1 MYPKAT
7 DVFNSFKMFGLSN
20 EKPILALKNQVA
32 AKGQHNNFGA
42 HHLSP
47 VSAARL
53 IEPYCDTEIKI

>member
-1 MYPKAT
+1 
-7 DVFNSFKMFGLSN
+7 MFGLSN
-20 EKPILALKNQVA
+20 EKPILALKNQVV
-32 AKGQHNNFGA
+32 AKKNGQHNNFGA